1 MNPESQPLNLDILLD
16 VPVSLSVE
24 LGSCKLPMRE
34 VLQLGPGSIVQL
46 DESAE
51 SPVDLKV
58 NGRVVA
64 RGEVVVV
71 KNQFGIKILELTKGT
86 QLT

>member
-46 DESAE
+46 EESADA
-51 SPVDLKV
+51 PVDLLV

-86 QLT
+86 QHA